1 MANFD
6 STENQ
11 DWIINLDIG
20 LVSEY
25 LAKDPA
31 FIEAV
36 AKLVRNQMTN
46 DVRNKGNLF
55 GVTAQKQ
62 LNNQTKPPTLQVNTT
77 RRVQ

>member
-1 MANFD
+1 MAQQNETDIEIAIEPAVLAQALIAD
-6 STENQ
+6 SAAMK
-11 DWIINLDIG
+11 I
-20 LVSEY
+20 
-25 LAKDPA
+25 LADA
-31 FIEAV
+31 IRLA
-36 AKLVRNQMTN
+36 MTN

>member
-1 MANFD
+1 MVDEYDSNVEVAIDIQVFVQALVANP
-6 STENQ
+6 SAMK
-11 DWIINLDIG
+11 I
-20 LVSEY
+20 
-25 LAKDPA
+25 LADA
-31 FIEAV
+31 IRLA
-36 AKLVRNQMTN
+36 MTN